1 MSLYRT
7 RFLGEPLLMRLPS
20 DEAAEALAYYLALPE
35 LEHVE
40 RPVTV
45 EAAPLL
51 DLRDRPGFV
60 EEVPERLSGLLLE
73 AVHGLAGVL
82 EERFLFLHGCAF
94 VHEGKA
100 VLFCGPSGAGK
111 TTLAMAA
118 EVLGFPALGEDL
130 VVVDWQQG
138 RVHGLAMPFRP
149 RPFTRA
155 LLDGWFRARSGSW
168 SEDAP
173 VRPRTTLGDVPL
185 DRVCLVGAGGDTAA
199 GALLSCAFGR
209 ALVPPAALMGRIA
222 RAIEQ
227 AAVLR
232 SPPLRIPPGTSE
244 ARTKQVMEQWLSR
257 PRNSFPEALFGSGS

>member
-1 MSLYRT
+1 L
-7 RFLGEPLLMRLPS
+7 RLAS

-35 LEHVE
+35 LEPAS
-40 RPVTV
+40 RL

-51 DLRDRPGFV
+51 DLRDEPGLV
-60 EEVPERLSGLLLE
+60 ETGPERLPGLLLK

-82 EERFLFLHGCAF
+82 EERFLFLHGCAL

-100 VLFCGPSGAGK
+100 LLFCGPSGAGK

-118 EVLGFPALGEDL
+118 EVLGFPVLGEDL
-130 VVVDWQQG
+130 VVVDWRRR

-155 LLDGWFRARSGSW
+155 LLEGWFRARGGSW
-168 SEDAP
+168 DGDAP
-173 VRPRTTLGDVPL
+173 VRPGAAEGAYPL
-185 DRVCLVGAGGDTAA
+185 DRVCLA
-199 GALLSCAFGR
+199 GAEDDLAAWTLLSCAFGK
-209 ALVPPAALMGRIA
+209 AYVSPAVLMGRIA

-232 SPPLRIPPGTSE
+232 CPPVRVAPGITE
-244 ARTKQVMEQWLSR
+244 ARMKEALEQWLGNPSGDPDESGWGCARREGIASSR
-257 PRNSFPEALFGSGS
+257 SMFHL